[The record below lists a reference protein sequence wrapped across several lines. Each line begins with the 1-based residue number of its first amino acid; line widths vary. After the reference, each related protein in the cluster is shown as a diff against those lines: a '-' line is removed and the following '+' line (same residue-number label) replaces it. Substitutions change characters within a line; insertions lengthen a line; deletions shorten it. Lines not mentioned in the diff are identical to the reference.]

1 VLPASFSALLV
12 PTSFLPAQHARRYHG
27 SFRLPSGLCFSVL
40 QVRSIKAAEASSE
53 SKYLAGQ
60 GFARFFI
67 AIAAGAREAVKVA
80 VTGR

>member
-1 VLPASFSALLV
+1 MCCLQVFLLSSCRLPFCLPSMHGVTMAHFVCLPACASL
-12 PTSFLPAQHARRYHG
+12 
-27 SFRLPSGLCFSVL
+27 L